1 MCIIVLSAINHLHP
15 ELLFHLLGW
24 PKFHSARVL
33 YDFSS
38 MAEGDLSVK
47 ADELVEIV
55 CMFED
60 GWSKCRLLID
70 QSQEGFIPTAFLL
83 VDQVEDGAEE
93 EEETIPDQPSYPPQQ
108 SFEVEMIVDI
118 RSPLSS
124 SIYSPSGPLVS
135 S

>member
-1 MCIIVLSAINHLHP
+1 
-15 ELLFHLLGW
+15 
-24 PKFHSARVL
+24 
-33 YDFSS
+33 

-93 EEETIPDQPSYPPQQ
+93 EEESIPDQPSYPPQQ

-135 S
+135 SSWLTDDNILIEIQQEGGHFLNFKNTSTRSEKEKV